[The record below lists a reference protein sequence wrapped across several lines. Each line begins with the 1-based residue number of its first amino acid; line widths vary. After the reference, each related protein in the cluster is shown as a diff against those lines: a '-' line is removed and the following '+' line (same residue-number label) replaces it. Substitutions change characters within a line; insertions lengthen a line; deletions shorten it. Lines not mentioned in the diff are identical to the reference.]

1 MQVLG
6 GEVGLLM
13 MVLMMMVVLM
23 IMIALMMMVTILKIS
38 VVSGDRYVVV
48 LMKREKTIRQNWEY

>member
-23 IMIALMMMVTILKIS
+23 IMMALMMMVTILKIS
-38 VVSGDRYVVV
+38 GVQVT
-48 LMKREKTIRQNWEY
+48 KF

>member
-38 VVSGDRYVVV
+38 GIQVT
-48 LMKREKTIRQNWEY
+48 KF